1 MAIYRFS
8 AQMISRSAGRSAVAA
23 AAYRAGAELT
33 CDRTGQVHDY
43 TRKGGVVSS
52 EIIAPDGAPEWTTD
66 RARLWNEVEAAEK
79 RKDAQLAREVELALP
94 RELTPDQRLQLVRS
108 FVRSEFVSRGMVA
121 DIAIHEPKASDGGQ
135 QPHAHVMLTTRT
147 LGPEG
152 FQGKNRDWNDKG
164 LLEGWRE
171 AWAHHA
177 NRALERAGQE
187 QRIDHRS
194 LEAQRQ
200 DALALGDDRKAQDL
214 DREPQ
219 PKLGPTAAAMERAG
233 IQTDRGDTLRATLQR
248 NAARKALWERIRELS
263 ARTVEAVKDLAGLL
277 KGADLSALKEANL
290 KAALKRADLSKL
302 QQPKREQQQE
312 KARTPGLKKGP
323 GPGFGRGL

>member
-43 TRKGGVVSS
+43 TRKGGVVFS
-52 EIIAPDGAPEWTTD
+52 EIMGPDGAPEWATD
-66 RARLWNEVEAAEK
+66 RARLWNEVEATEK

-94 RELTPDQRLQLVRS
+94 RELTPDQRLELVRS

-164 LLEGWRE
+164 LLESWRE
-171 AWAHHA
+171 AWANHA
-177 NRALERAGQE
+177 NWALELAGQE
-187 QRIDHRS
+187 PRIDHRS
-194 LEAQRQ
+194 LEAQHQ
-200 DALALGDDRKAQDL
+200 DALAMGDDRKAQDL

-233 IQTDRGDTLRATLQR
+233 IQTDRGDTLRATLLR
-248 NAARKALWERIRELS
+248 NADRKALWERIRELS

-312 KARTPGLKKGP
+312 KARTQELKKGH

>member
-8 AQMISRSAGRSAVAA
+8 AQMISRSSGRSAVAA

-52 EIIAPDGAPEWTTD
+52 EIIAPNGAPEWTAD
-66 RARLWNEVEAAEK
+66 RARLWNAVEAAEK

-94 RELTPDQRLQLVRS
+94 RELTADQRLELVRS

-164 LLEGWRE
+164 LLESWRE
-171 AWAHHA
+171 AWANHA
-177 NRALERAGQE
+177 NRALELAGQE

-200 DALALGDDRKAQDL
+200 DALAMGDDRKAQDL

-233 IQTDRGDTLRATLQR
+233 IQTDRGDTLRATLLR
-248 NAARKALWERIRELS
+248 NADRKALWERIRELS

-312 KARTPGLKKGP
+312 KARTQGLKKGP

>member
-52 EIIAPDGAPEWTTD
+52 EIIAPNGAPEWATD

-94 RELTPDQRLQLVRS
+94 RELTPDQRLELVRS

-164 LLEGWRE
+164 LLENWRE
-171 AWAHHA
+171 AWANHA

-200 DALALGDDRKAQDL
+200 DALAMGDDRKAQDL

-248 NAARKALWERIRELS
+248 NADRKALWERIRVLS

-302 QQPKREQQQE
+302 QQPKREQQE
-312 KARTPGLKKGP
+312 KARAQGLKKGP